1 MHACASACGCACV
14 RLQGSAGACARAAE
28 GTRGG
33 AGGGVWLW
41 VCLGA
46 CGCMVVCTRARA
58 CVRAPVCVCFQHA
71 CASTCAHTRVFG
83 VCMHGGCV
91 HVCVHVFARVGVPAH
106 ACPCVCVHACVCW
119 HPRVPVGQQ
128 VPAGR
133 GPPPCPC
140 VPTRNRAG
148 RGVQDPP
155 PHPRDRS
162 PGHLQTSPTRGT
174 PTAAPSSPRQGL
186 PRGHPREMGAVPGHP
201 PPGATEPWGRVA
213 VAVRALLLPPS
224 AGGARSHPPVA
235 TGGLHGG
242 SPSRVAPGHRRVTAW
257 RRGSGDPSAWIA
269 DFGEVPLG
277 QDPPGPHP

>member
-1 MHACASACGCACV
+1 MHACASAHGCACV

-46 CGCMVVCTRARA
+46 RGCMVVCTRARA
-58 CVRAPVCVCFQHA
+58 CVHAPVCVCFQHA

-140 VPTRNRAG
+140 VPTRSRAG
-148 RGVQDPP
+148 DGVQDPP

-162 PGHLQTSPTRGT
+162 PGHLQTSPHAGKPHGRPQQPTAGPPEGAPTGDGGCARAPPPVPRSRGAAWPWPCALFCCHLVLAGHGATRPWPPAASTGGAHHAWPPATAVSPPGDGALGT
-174 PTAAPSSPRQGL
+174 P
-186 PRGHPREMGAVPGHP
+186 
-201 PPGATEPWGRVA
+201 
-213 VAVRALLLPPS
+213 
-224 AGGARSHPPVA
+224 
-235 TGGLHGG
+235 
-242 SPSRVAPGHRRVTAW
+242 APG
-257 RRGSGDPSAWIA
+257 SLI
-269 DFGEVPLG
+269 LG
-277 QDPPGPHP
+277 RCR